1 MTTERGS
8 TGYEFKAASGEA
20 DSLCVMFH
28 GYGADGSDMMG
39 LAMNW
44 SVFMP
49 NTHFVAPDALDPCP
63 GQPGYFQ
70 WYDMPADRQTADA
83 AVTQLNPLL
92 DRYIDAQLARIGVA
106 DERLI
111 IVGFSQ
117 GGGVAI
123 QAALHREKTPAAL
136 VSFTSALRNQTCL
149 PEDITSKPPTLI
161 VHGEDDE
168 FIPVRHAYKSEELL
182 KSLGV
187 PTMTY
192 VCKGLGHGI
201 SEEGI
206 VAGAMFAADIIH
218 GYGIPEEI
226 VVGD

>member
-1 MTTERGS
+1 MTESQGNK
-8 TGYEFKAASGEA
+8 GYEFKPASGEA

-39 LAMNW
+39 LATNW
-44 SVFMP
+44 SAFMP
-49 NTHFVAPDALDPCP
+49 NTHFVAPDALQPCP

-70 WYDMPADRQTADA
+70 WYEMPANRAQADE
-83 AVTQLNPLL
+83 AVTKLTPILNQ
-92 DRYIDAQLARIGVA
+92 YIDAQLARIGVT
-106 DERLI
+106 DDRLI

-123 QAALHREKTPAAL
+123 QAALHRKKTPAAL
-136 VSFTSALRNQTCL
+136 VSFTSALRNESRL
-149 PEDITSKPPTLI
+149 ADGMTSKPPTLI

-168 FIPVRHAYKSEELL
+168 FIPVRHAYSSETLL
-182 KSLGV
+182 KSLDV

-192 VCKGLGHGI
+192 ICKALGHGI

-206 VAGAMFAADIIH
+206 VAGAIFAADIIH
-218 GYGIPEEI
+218 GYGMPETI
-226 VVGD
+226 DVGH